1 MASSGHLRPLL
12 GALSALV
19 LAVTVSATLTTPAHA
34 EPPPAPPPPN
44 AAAPNAPAPPP
55 KAPDPAQQLAAA
67 QHDAEVL
74 TEQWHGARDNL
85 QVKQSEAQRAQVAVE
100 PARQAALRAE
110 AAEEKFRVQV
120 DQVATEAMESG
131 RLDSLNALVLSDSPS
146 DFLDQMTT
154 LELYSADQKAILD
167 QAESLVAAAQRAQ
180 TEADQAVARAVQ
192 AANQARAALDE
203 IDVRKREADERIQ
216 QAQRLLGQL
225 SPAERAA
232 RIQDAGL
239 PLGVVLGT
247 SKGAL
252 ALKAAMTRI
261 GGPYVWGAEGPRSFD
276 CSGLVYWAFQKVGIT
291 MPRSSAAQSQI
302 GRPVARKDLQPGDL
316 IFFYHPVSHV
326 GIYAGDGKV
335 LNAVQTGDT
344 VRYSDLS
351 KMKSYASARRL

>member
-1 MASSGHLRPLL
+1 MASSGHLRPLI

-19 LAVTVSATLTTPAHA
+19 VAVTVSATLTTPAHA
-34 EPPPAPPPPN
+34 EPPSPPVPPN
-44 AAAPNAPAPPP
+44 AAPTASTPP

-74 TEQWHGARDNL
+74 TEQWHGAKDNL
-85 QVKQSEAQRAQVAVE
+85 QAKQGEAQRAQAAVE
-100 PARQAALRAE
+100 PARQAAQRAE

-154 LELYSADQKAILD
+154 LELFTSDQKAILD
-167 QAESLVAAAQRAQ
+167 QAEALVATAHRAQ
-180 TEADQAVARAVQ
+180 AEAAEAVARAEQ
-192 AANQARAALDE
+192 ATNQARAAVDE
-203 IDVRKREADERIQ
+203 IDVRKREADARIQ
-216 QAQRLLGQL
+216 QAQKLLLQL

-239 PLGVVLGT
+239 PVGIVLGT

-261 GGPYVWGAEGPRSFD
+261 SSPYVWGAEGPKSFD

-326 GIYAGDGKV
+326 GFYAGDGKV

-351 KMKSYASARRL
+351 KMKSYAGARRL